1 MDNDS
6 KANGVHVQ
14 KRTFTKN
21 NNKIIAC
28 TRFRDSWHDMYSSPP
43 ANIATKTI
51 PHDQMSAGSALY
63 SPSDKTYNGTQC

>member
-1 MDNDS
+1 MLVGMLINYIY
-6 KANGVHVQ
+6 V
-14 KRTFTKN
+14 
-21 NNKIIAC
+21 
-28 TRFRDSWHDMYSSPP
+28 YSSPP